1 MKRESGYNMR
11 VRILIVEDEKD
22 LAENIKKGLT
32 EEGFAV
38 DVALD
43 GEEGKYMIQN
53 EPYDLVILDLMLPKL
68 DGISL
73 CNEIRSNGIKVP
85 ILMLT
90 AKSEVGNKIEGLNSG
105 ADDYLTK
112 PFDFEELKARI
123 YALLRRGSTNELP
136 ILEINDLKLNPS
148 KHEVFRNEI
157 KLELTPKEFSILELL
172 LRNKEKVITRTQILE
187 HVWDYNFESMSNL
200 VDVLIGTLRKK
211 VEMKKHSIK
220 FQLTIWYSLTIFVA
234 STVLFVSF
242 YYITKRSIIL
252 ETDRS
257 LLGHASQIADNI
269 GLNTNNIF

>member
-112 PFDFEELKARI
+112 PFDFEELKARLH
-123 YALLRRGSTNELP
+123 ALLRRGSTNELP

-148 KHEVFRNEI
+148 KHEAFRNET

-172 LRNKEKVITRTQILE
+172 LKNKEKVVTRTQILE

-211 VEMKKHSIK
+211 VDRNGQKKLIHSVYGVGFKISGENEK
-220 FQLTIWYSLTIFVA
+220 A
-234 STVLFVSF
+234 
-242 YYITKRSIIL
+242 
-252 ETDRS
+252 
-257 LLGHASQIADNI
+257 
-269 GLNTNNIF
+269 

>member
-1 MKRESGYNMR
+1 MKRESGYNVPM
-11 VRILIVEDEKD
+11 RILIVEDEKD
-22 LAENIKKGLT
+22 LAKNIKRGLT

-211 VEMKKHSIK
+211 VDMKKQEKLIR
-220 FQLTIWYSLTIFVA
+220 
-234 STVLFVSF
+234 TVYGVGFK
-242 YYITKRSIIL
+242 I
-252 ETDRS
+252 
-257 LLGHASQIADNI
+257 SQENEKS
-269 GLNTNNIF
+269 

>member
-1 MKRESGYNMR
+1 MR

-38 DVALD
+38 DIAPD
-43 GEEGKYMIQN
+43 GEEGKYMIES

-68 DGISL
+68 DGMSL
-73 CNEIRSNGIKVP
+73 CNEIRGDGIKVP

-112 PFDFEELKARI
+112 PFDFTELKARLH
-123 YALLRRGSTNELP
+123 ALLRRGSTNELP

-148 KHEVFRNEI
+148 KHEAFRNET

-172 LRNKEKVITRTQILE
+172 LKNKEKVVTRTQILE

-211 VEMKKHSIK
+211 VDTKGQKKLIHTVYGIGFKIS
-220 FQLTIWYSLTIFVA
+220 VA
-234 STVLFVSF
+234 NE
-242 YYITKRSIIL
+242 KP
-252 ETDRS
+252 
-257 LLGHASQIADNI
+257 
-269 GLNTNNIF
+269 